1 MFGRKAVELIRELD
15 RTDDDQLLPY
25 NVDVIEEALK
35 EVAEHNSQLS
45 KVLQKMRQ
53 ERALGAAA
61 GEAAGAADSAA
72 ILVHHRSIL
81 RNKRCIMAYLHHRM
95 KKINALRWQLGG
107 RLPEEIAGKLSQS
120 EVEAYN
126 AHCKCLADYMDAVL
140 VDLNVDATPP
150 KDPYIEVRVLEDLG
164 SLTLGNKVVHMTANS
179 LHLLKRVDAEP
190 LILQGLLE
198 HRQF

>member
-140 VDLNVDATPP
+140 VDLNVVGSQNGP
-150 KDPYIEVRVLEDLG
+150 IEECKSEDSQSYTHLQMPINKTSQYLVCI
-164 SLTLGNKVVHMTANS
+164 SL
-179 LHLLKRVDAEP
+179 
-190 LILQGLLE
+190 Q
-198 HRQF
+198 